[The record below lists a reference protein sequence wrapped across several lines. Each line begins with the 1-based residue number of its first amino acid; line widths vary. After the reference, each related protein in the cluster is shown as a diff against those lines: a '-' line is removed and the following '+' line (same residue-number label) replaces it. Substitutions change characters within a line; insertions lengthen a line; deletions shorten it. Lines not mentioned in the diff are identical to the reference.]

1 MRNPSSRRSSR
12 GPWAVLPFFV
22 LAVLLSGPVFGRDT
36 EVETPAIADVR
47 APAAVAQALVD
58 AFNAHDVE
66 GVLAVYAPD
75 CVARRLPGGEEFLRG
90 KAAVRAKFAA
100 LFKKN
105 PEVRI
110 EIVGRI
116 AHGSYVIDREKITGA
131 AGVAGPSF
139 GVVIYEIEDG
149 LVRNEW
155 YLPKTLTPEP

>member
-1 MRNPSSRRSSR
+1 MS
-12 GPWAVLPFFV
+12 V
-22 LAVLLSGPVFGRDT
+22 LAALLSGPVFGQNAAAGRP
-36 EVETPAIADVR
+36 VAADVR

-90 KAAVRAKFAA
+90 KAAVRAKFVA
-100 LFKKN
+100 LFEKN
-105 PEVRI
+105 PRVRI

-116 AHGSYVIDREKITGA
+116 AHGSYVIDREKITGV
-131 AGVAGPSF
+131 AGGEGPSF

-149 LVRNEW
+149 SIRNEW
-155 YLPKTLTPEP
+155 YLPKTSTPD

>member
-1 MRNPSSRRSSR
+1 MS
-12 GPWAVLPFFV
+12 V
-22 LAVLLSGPVFGRDT
+22 LAALLSGSVFGQNAAAG
-36 EVETPAIADVR
+36 TPVAADIR

-90 KAAVRAKFAA
+90 KAAFRAKFVA
-100 LFKKN
+100 LFEKN

-131 AGVAGPSF
+131 AGGAGPSF

-149 LVRNEW
+149 SIRNEW
-155 YLPKTLTPEP
+155 YLPKASTPD